1 MTQVAVIG
9 PGALGCLF
17 AARLSRS
24 GVPTR
29 LIDYDAGRAEL
40 LRRQGITVEGTE
52 ETLEAHPEID
62 MDFPVP
68 PRLVLVLTKAHATG
82 RIALPPE
89 SPVLTLQ
96 NGLGNAETLAERCG
110 EGRVLAGAT
119 TEAVTWLAP
128 GRVRH
133 VARGTTSF
141 GSWTTCPTDDAVNLL
156 RQAGF
161 DVALT
166 DNPRQVIWE
175 KAVVNAAINPLT
187 ALSNLEN
194 GALLDK
200 PEIRNLLHLLAEE
213 AAAVALAEGF
223 SIGGSA
229 AERAE
234 KACDASRHNISSML
248 QDIRKNKQTE
258 IEAISGE
265 ILRRAAKAHVPA
277 PQTALVYHLVRAL
290 EFL

>member
-1 MTQVAVIG
+1 MTEVAVIG

-17 AARLSRS
+17 AARLARS

-29 LIDYDAGRAEL
+29 LIDYNADRAKL
-40 LRRQGITVEGTE
+40 LRRQGITVEGSE
-52 ETLEAHPEID
+52 ETLEARPEID
-62 MDFPVP
+62 TDFPTR
-68 PRLVLVLTKAHATG
+68 PRLVLVLTKAYATDG
-82 RIALPPE
+82 LVLPPE
-89 SPVLTLQ
+89 APVLTLQ

-110 EGRVLAGAT
+110 EARVLAGAT

-133 VARGTTSF
+133 AAHGTTCF
-141 GSWTTCPTDDAVNLL
+141 GSWTSCPSDDALALL
-156 RQAGF
+156 REAGF
-161 DVALT
+161 NAILT
-166 DNPRQVIWE
+166 DNPRQAIWE

-200 PEIRNLLHLLAEE
+200 PEIRNLLRLLAEE

-223 SIGGSA
+223 PMEGSA

-234 KACDASRHNISSML
+234 KACEASRHNISSML
-248 QDIRKNKQTE
+248 QDIRKRKKTE

-265 ILRRAAKAHVPA
+265 ILRRAEKTRVHA
-277 PQTALVYHLVRAL
+277 PQTTLVYHLVRAL
-290 EFL
+290 ESL